1 MKILLSPVKA
11 RVQRKSGYASPQ
23 AKGRTQD
30 GSGLLLSEKNFI
42 NRVNEHNTANSELK
56 F

>member
-23 AKGRTQD
+23 TKGRTQD
-30 GSGLLLSEKNFI
+30 GSGLLLSEKTLSIGLMNI
-42 NRVNEHNTANSELK
+42 VLLIPN
-56 F
+56 